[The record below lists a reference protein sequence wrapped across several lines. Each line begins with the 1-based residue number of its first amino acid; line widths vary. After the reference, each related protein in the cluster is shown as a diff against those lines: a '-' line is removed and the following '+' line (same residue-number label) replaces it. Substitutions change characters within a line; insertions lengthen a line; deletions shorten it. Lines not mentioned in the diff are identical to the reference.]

1 MGEASVF
8 GTAGLRPGRRRSV
21 TRPAILRHVRRHL
34 GLLAGML
41 VTAIAL
47 GIAYRYLFNTLEERT
62 PLYYARSALHA
73 TGMAVAGWTVQMAFA
88 ALPRS
93 RFGPA
98 LRRLPLIAEFA
109 LKAVAMTAVLT
120 IVTLGLQF
128 ALYPK
133 TSNEWYAQDLPRIVT
148 LAFVVSLL
156 FGAIFEFRRLVGGRV
171 LGSFLLGTYHRPRLE
186 QRIVMFLNLA
196 GSTGLAEQLGEV
208 RLHDLI
214 TRFFFDIDAPIADH
228 DGEVHAYVGDQV
240 IVSWPLRADA
250 ARNARW
256 LHCFFA
262 AQDRVDALAPSYLQE
277 FGTVPQFRAGAHA
290 GSVVVSE
297 CGDARR
303 QIAYFGDTMNVA
315 ARLCEYCKTTGEALV
330 ASAELLRNTAVP
342 PGLAAGDATDILP
355 RGRQSPIAV
364 HAIRREKTQPVL
376 IAAGAAA

>member
-1 MGEASVF
+1 M
-8 GTAGLRPGRRRSV
+8 LRY
-21 TRPAILRHVRRHL
+21 LRRHL
-34 GLLAGML
+34 GLLAAML
-41 VTAIAL
+41 VAALAL
-47 GIAYRYLFNTLEERT
+47 GIAYRYLFNPLEERT
-62 PLYYARSALHA
+62 LAFYLRSCVHA
-73 TGMAVAGWTVQMAFA
+73 IGMAFAGWTVQMGFA

-93 RFGPA
+93 QLGSA
-98 LRRLPLIAEFA
+98 LRRKPLAVEFA
-109 LKAVAMTAVLT
+109 LKALAMTAALT

-128 ALYPK
+128 ALYPS
-133 TSNEWYAQDLPRIVT
+133 TSKEWYAQDLPRIVV

-171 LGSFLLGTYHRPRLE
+171 LGSFFLGTYHRPQLE
-186 QRIVMFLNLA
+186 QRIVMFLDLA
-196 GSTGLAEQLGEV
+196 GSTALAERLGEV
-208 RLHDLI
+208 RVHDLI

-240 IVSWPLRADA
+240 IVSWPLSAGA

-262 AQDRVDALAPSYLQE
+262 TQDTIDTLAPAYARE
-277 FGTVPQFRAGAHA
+277 FGVVPQFRAGVHA

-315 ARLCEYCKTTGEALV
+315 ARLCEYCKAAGDALV

-342 PGLAAGDATDILP
+342 PGFAAGAATDILP

-376 IAAGAAA
+376 MAAGAAA